1 MSRSSLN
8 FNKKTFSAHVIA
20 VVRLIPYGKVSTYGA
35 IANCL
40 GVKRSAR
47 MVGHVLSKTTGLIDF
62 PAHRVVNRAG
72 YLTGKHHFSSSNE
85 MENRL
90 IAEGVKI
97 KNDKI
102 IDFEAVFW
110 DPLIQIE
117 P

>member
-1 MSRSSLN
+1 MSRNSLN
-8 FNKKTFSAHVIA
+8 FNKKTFSANVIA

-62 PAHRVVNRAG
+62 PAYRVVNRAG
-72 YLTGKHHFSSSNE
+72 CLTGKHHFSSSNE

>member
-1 MSRSSLN
+1 
-8 FNKKTFSAHVIA
+8 
-20 VVRLIPYGKVSTYGA
+20 
-35 IANCL
+35 
-40 GVKRSAR
+40 
-47 MVGHVLSKTTGLIDF
+47 
-62 PAHRVVNRAG
+62 
-72 YLTGKHHFSSSNE
+72 
-85 MENRL
+85 MEDRL

>member
-1 MSRSSLN
+1 MLRNSLN

-47 MVGHVLSKTTGLIDF
+47 MVGHVLSNTIGLIDF

-110 DPLIQIE
+110 GPLIQIE